1 MIQRVRQSTQDYH
14 FLEQTH
20 EQDRLSANSAFALT
34 SRTHVARWT
43 SAVWDVAGK
52 HARKKCNGWLPA
64 SDQFADRF
72 TAGEDSLDVTA
83 HSGFQSQLIQ
93 IEQRVHH
100 RCQNVA
106 AGNRQ

>member
-1 MIQRVRQSTQDYH
+1 MILRVWQSAQNYH
-14 FLEQTH
+14 CLEQTP
-20 EQDRLSANSAFALT
+20 EQDRSSANSVFALT
-34 SRTHVARWT
+34 SRTPVAGLT
-43 SAVWDVAGK
+43 SAVWDVAAK
-52 HARKKCNGWLPA
+52 HARKKCNGRLPA

-106 AGNRQ
+106 AGNWQ